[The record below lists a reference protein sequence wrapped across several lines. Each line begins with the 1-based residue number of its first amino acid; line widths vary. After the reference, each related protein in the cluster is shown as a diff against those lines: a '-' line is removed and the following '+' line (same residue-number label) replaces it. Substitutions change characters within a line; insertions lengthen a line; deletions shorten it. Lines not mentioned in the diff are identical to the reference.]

1 MIHWQTKSKGI
12 YSMKKEV
19 KLTLIVKA
27 DIENREILSD
37 LKTQI
42 DKCKNLY
49 EVVDYDISEVKDDK
63 W

>member
-1 MIHWQTKSKGI
+1 
-12 YSMKKEV
+12 MKKEV
-19 KLTLIVKA
+19 QLTLIVKA
-27 DIENREILSD
+27 DIENREILRD

-42 DKCKNLY
+42 DKCKYLF